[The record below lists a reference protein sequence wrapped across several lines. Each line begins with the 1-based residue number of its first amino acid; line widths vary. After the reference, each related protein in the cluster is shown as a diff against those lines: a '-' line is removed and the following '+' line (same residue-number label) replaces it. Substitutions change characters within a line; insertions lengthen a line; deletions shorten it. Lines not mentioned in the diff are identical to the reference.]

1 MNPERW
7 QEIER
12 LYNSALAVESGQRE
26 SFLKHACA
34 GDESLQREVEQ
45 LLASESRI
53 ERFIESPAL
62 EVAAKILAK
71 DRTKSNAAN
80 LVDQTLTHYHMV
92 EKIGVGGMG
101 DVYRARDDRLG
112 RDVAV
117 KVLPAEFVTDPER
130 KKRFIQEAKAASA
143 LNHPNIITVH
153 EIANDHDLD
162 FIVMEYVA
170 GQTLDQS
177 IGRNGLRLP
186 VWLNYAS
193 QIAEALAAAHAAG
206 IVHRDLKPGNV
217 MITPSGLVKLLDFGL
232 AKLTESARGS
242 LVPSESQ
249 NPDSEEGWIFGTV
262 AYMSPEQA
270 EGKAVDARSD
280 VFGFGSLLY
289 EMLTGQRAFHGD
301 SKLSTL
307 SAILH
312 REPKPICEILA
323 VPPEVE
329 HLVRRCLR
337 KDPAQRWQHMSD
349 LKVALDDIR
358 EQSESKRPGASFPA
372 RPTRRTRRWWLAAAI
387 AGIALGFAAVWY
399 VGHSGGG
406 GSGEPMTAVP
416 LTAYL
421 GEEDSPTFSPD
432 GTLIAFS
439 WKRDG
444 DKDIY
449 VKVVDSAAEPHRLTT
464 DPAEDSLPKWSPD
477 GRSIAF
483 VRNSSLM
490 LVSPFGG
497 SERKLASVAGES
509 IDWKPDAKHIVAIA
523 ENREG
528 VSNKIILVSAD
539 TGEITPIDYQPE
551 PDKRWSHELIA
562 VSPDGKRIAC
572 SRYKVGAADL
582 AVIPMEGGT
591 ARRLVAVSPSISGL
605 VWTPDGKELIW
616 AEEAVNNPGL
626 RRIAVDAPEGVMPQ
640 RLSGVGE
647 DGRHPVFA
655 RPAFHGGVRMA
666 YSLRVRD
673 STNLLRVDLSADGKM
688 LGEPR
693 PICTTT
699 RRNFDPQ
706 ISADGRRVV
715 FISNRSGVYEIWT
728 SASDGSNCVKLTTSV
743 ALFPGSPRWSPDG
756 TMIVFDGRDEKGN
769 ADIYSVSAEGGM
781 VRRLTN
787 ETSIEARPCFSI
799 DGRWIYFR
807 SDTFGERRY
816 YRMPADGNSHP
827 ARDWQQ
833 VISSYVVEAFPA
845 ADGKHLYFPRG
856 FGEGIFSVPA
866 GGGSETKVMSAGKV
880 YLWSITGRA
889 IYYVATRT
897 SPPAMMRFDTKTGV
911 TTKVGPIVINRLVLK
926 SSPAICV
933 SRDEHFLVYVERSK
947 PEADLM
953 LVDNFR

>member
-1 MNPERW
+1 VNPERW

-26 SFLKHACA
+26 PFLKHACA

-45 LLASESRI
+45 LLASQSRI

-80 LVDQTLTHYHMV
+80 LVDHTLTHYHMV

-130 KKRFIQEAKAASA
+130 KKRFIREAKAASA

-177 IGRNGLRLP
+177 IGRKGLRLP
-186 VWLNYAS
+186 ARLNYAT

-249 NPDSEEGWIFGTV
+249 HPDSEEGRIFGTV

-280 VFGFGSLLY
+280 IFSFGSLLY

-323 VPPEVE
+323 TVPPEVE

-337 KDPAQRWQHMSD
+337 KDPARRWQHMAD

-358 EQSESKRPGASFPA
+358 EQSESKKLGASVPA
-372 RPTRRTRRWWLAAAI
+372 APTRRTRRWWLAAAI
-387 AGIALGFAAVWY
+387 ASIALAVAAVWY
-399 VGHSGGG
+399 VGHSR
-406 GSGEPMTAVP
+406 GSGSVEPMTAVP
-416 LTAYL
+416 LTAYP

-439 WKRDG
+439 WNRDG
-444 DKDIY
+444 NKDIY

-483 VRNSSLM
+483 VRDRSLM
-490 LVSPFGG
+490 LISPFGG
-497 SERKLASVAGES
+497 SERTLASVGELS
-509 IDWKPDAKHIVAIA
+509 IDWKPDAKYIVATA
-523 ENREG
+523 ENRGG
-528 VSNKIILVSAD
+528 VSNKIVLVSAD
-539 TGEITPIDYQPE
+539 TGEITPINYQPE

-562 VSPDGKRIAC
+562 VSPHGKRIAC

-582 AVIPMEGGT
+582 AVIPFGGGT
-591 ARRLVAVSPSISGL
+591 AKRLVSVSPSISGL

-626 RRIAVDAPEGVMPQ
+626 RRIAVDAPDGVIPQ

-655 RPAFHGGVRMA
+655 RPGFHSGVRMA

-673 STNLLRVDLSADGKM
+673 NINLLRVDLSAEGKM

-693 PICTTT
+693 PIATTT
-699 RRNFDPQ
+699 RHNFDPQ
-706 ISADGRRVV
+706 ISADGRRIV
-715 FISNRSGVYEIWT
+715 FISNRSGIYQIWA
-728 SASDGSNCVKLTTSV
+728 SASDGSNCVRLTKSV

-756 TMIVFDGRDEKGN
+756 KMIVFDGRDEEGN
-769 ADIYSVSAEGGM
+769 ADIYSVPAEGGA
-781 VRRLTN
+781 VRRLTS
-787 ETSIEARPCFSI
+787 ETSIEARPCVSI
-799 DGRWIYFR
+799 DGRWVYFR
-807 SDTFGERRY
+807 SDTSGERRY
-816 YRMPADGNSHP
+816 YRMPTDGNSHP
-827 ARDWQQ
+827 AGEWQQ

-845 ADGKHLYFPRG
+845 ADGKYLYFPRG

-866 GGGSETKVMSAGKV
+866 EGGSEKKVMSAGKAD
-880 YLWSITGRA
+880 LWSITGRA
-889 IYYVATRT
+889 IYYVETRT
-897 SPPAMMRFDTKTGV
+897 GAPALIRFDIKTGV
-911 TTKVGPIVINRLVLK
+911 TTKVGPIGNRIAAK
-926 SSPAICV
+926 SSPAMCV
-933 SRDEHFLVYVERSK
+933 NRDEHFLVYVERSE